1 MAGLRLR
8 TTCLRSREK
17 MKSISIRGALA
28 SLSLSMLLSSLG
40 TSIANVGLPTLAE
53 AFSASFQAV
62 QWVVLAYL
70 LSITAL
76 IVSVGRLGDLLGRRR
91 LLLIGIALFTVASL
105 LCALAPNLWLLIAA
119 RALQG
124 VGAATMMALAM
135 ALVSGAV
142 PKDKMGSAMGIL
154 GTMSAIGTSL
164 GPTLGGV
171 LIAQVGWQ
179 GIFLLNL
186 PLGVLA
192 IGLAWRFLPQDRH
205 EMTSTRPDFDA
216 LGTLVLVLTLL
227 AYALAMTLGRGSFGP
242 LNTALLL
249 VAVIGLMVFVFVE
262 QTAASP
268 LVKLA
273 MLRNPLLSAGLAMST
288 LVTRVVMATLVVG
301 PFYLSGALG
310 LSAVSVGLVM
320 SAGPLVAALAGV
332 PSGRLVDRWGAQR
345 SSSVGLI
352 AMLTGACILPALP
365 MAFGV
370 PGYIVPLAV
379 ITAGYALFQAANNTA
394 VMLEIEAQQRGV
406 VSGLLGLSRNLGLI
420 TGASVMGAVFAFG
433 TASDDILQAQPEA
446 IAQGMRLT
454 FAVAAG
460 LILVA
465 LVLGAVSKIVSRRL
479 IAPC

>member
-1 MAGLRLR
+1 M
-8 TTCLRSREK
+8 
-17 MKSISIRGALA
+17 
-28 SLSLSMLLSSLG
+28 
-40 TSIANVGLPTLAE
+40 
-53 AFSASFQAV
+53 
-62 QWVVLAYL
+62 
-70 LSITAL
+70 
-76 IVSVGRLGDLLGRRR
+76 
-91 LLLIGIALFTVASL
+91 
-105 LCALAPNLWLLIAA
+105 
-119 RALQG
+119 G
-124 VGAATMMALAM
+124 V
-135 ALVSGAV
+135 
-142 PKDKMGSAMGIL
+142 L

-205 EMTSTRPDFDA
+205 EMTPTRPDFDT
-216 LGTLVLVLTLL
+216 LGALVLVLTLL

-242 LNTALLL
+242 LNTALML
-249 VAVIGLMVFVFVE
+249 ATVIGLIVFVLVE

-273 MLRNPLLSAGLAMST
+273 MLRNPLLSAGFAMST
-288 LVTRVVMATLVVG
+288 LVTTVVMVTLVVG

-310 LSAVSVGLVM
+310 LSAASVGLVM

-332 PSGRLVDRWGAQR
+332 PSGRLVDQLGAQR
-345 SSSVGLI
+345 SSTVGLI
-352 AMLTGACILPALP
+352 AMLTGACILPVVP
-365 MAFGV
+365 MSVGV
-370 PGYIVPLAV
+370 VGYLAPLV
-379 ITAGYALFQAANNTA
+379 VLTAGYALFQAANNTA
-394 VMLEIEAQQRGV
+394 VMADVESQQRGV

-433 TASDDILQAQPEA
+433 SASQDILLAQPEA

-460 LILVA
+460 LIVIA
-465 LVLGAVSKIVSRRL
+465 LVIGAVSKIVSRRL
-479 IAPC
+479 IASC

>member
-1 MAGLRLR
+1 
-8 TTCLRSREK
+8 

-76 IVSVGRLGDLLGRRR
+76 IVSVGRLGDLMGRRR

-105 LCALAPNLWLLIAA
+105 LCALAPNLWLLVAA

-124 VGAATMMALAM
+124 VGAATMMALTM

-142 PKDKMGSAMGIL
+142 PKEKMGSAMGVL

-192 IGLAWRFLPQDRH
+192 IGLAWRFLPVDRH

-249 VAVIGLMVFVFVE
+249 VAIIGLMVFVFVE

-273 MLRNPLLSAGLAMST
+273 MLRNPLLSAGFAMSS
-288 LVTRVVMATLVVG
+288 LVTTVVMATLVVG
-301 PFYLSGALG
+301 PFYLSVALG

-320 SAGPLVAALAGV
+320 SAGPLVAAFGGV
-332 PSGRLVDRWGAQR
+332 PAGRLVDRWGAQR
-345 SSSVGLI
+345 SSTVGLI
-352 AMLTGACILPALP
+352 AMLTGACILPVVP
-365 MAFGV
+365 MSVGV
-370 PGYIVPLAV
+370 LGYLVPLV
-379 ITAGYALFQAANNTA
+379 VLTAGYALFQAANNTA
-394 VMLEIEAQQRGV
+394 VMADIEAQQRGV

-433 TASDDILQAQPEA
+433 TASDDMLQAQPAA

-460 LILVA
+460 LILMA
-465 LVLGAVSKIVSRRL
+465 LVLGTVSKIVSRRL

>member
-1 MAGLRLR
+1 
-8 TTCLRSREK
+8 
-17 MKSISIRGALA
+17 MKSISIQGALA

-91 LLLIGIALFTVASL
+91 LLLIGIAVFTVASL
-105 LCALAPNLWLLIAA
+105 LCALAPNLWLLIGA

-124 VGAATMMALAM
+124 VGAATMMALTM

-142 PKDKMGSAMGIL
+142 PKEKMGSAMGML

-171 LIAQVGWQ
+171 LIVQVGWQ

-192 IGLAWRFLPQDRH
+192 IGLAWRFLPEDRH
-205 EMTSTRPDFDA
+205 EKASTRPDFDA

-249 VAVIGLMVFVFVE
+249 VAIIGLMVFVFVE

-273 MLRNPLLSAGLAMST
+273 LLRNPLLSAGFAMSS
-288 LVTRVVMATLVVG
+288 LVTTVLMATLVVG
-301 PFYLSGALG
+301 PFYLSAAMG

-320 SAGPLVAALAGV
+320 SAGPLVAAFAGV
-332 PSGRLVDRWGAQR
+332 PAGRLVDRWGAQR
-345 SSSVGLI
+345 SSTVGLI
-352 AMLTGACILPALP
+352 AMLTGACILPAVP
-365 MAFGV
+365 MSVGV
-370 PGYIVPLAV
+370 LGYLAPLV
-379 ITAGYALFQAANNTA
+379 VLTAGYALFQAANNTA
-394 VMLEIEAQQRGV
+394 VMADIAPDQRGV
-406 VSGLLGLSRNLGLI
+406 MSGLLGLSRNLGLI

-465 LVLGAVSKIVSRRL
+465 LVLGAISKIVSRRL

>member
-1 MAGLRLR
+1 
-8 TTCLRSREK
+8 
-17 MKSISIRGALA
+17 MKSISIGGALA

-124 VGAATMMALAM
+124 VGAATMMALTM

-142 PKDKMGSAMGIL
+142 PKEKMGSAMGVL

-205 EMTSTRPDFDA
+205 EMTPTRPDFDS
-216 LGTLVLVLTLL
+216 LGALVLVLTLL

-242 LNTALLL
+242 LNTALML
-249 VAVIGLMVFVFVE
+249 ATVIGLIVFVLVE

-273 MLRNPLLSAGLAMST
+273 MLRNPLLSAGFAMST
-288 LVTRVVMATLVVG
+288 LVTTVVMVTLVVG

-310 LSAVSVGLVM
+310 LSAASVGLVM

-332 PSGRLVDRWGAQR
+332 PSGRLVDQLGAQR
-345 SSSVGLI
+345 SSTVGLI
-352 AMLTGACILPALP
+352 AMLTGACILPVVP
-365 MAFGV
+365 MSVGV
-370 PGYIVPLAV
+370 VGYLAPLV
-379 ITAGYALFQAANNTA
+379 VLTAGYALFQAANNTA
-394 VMLEIEAQQRGV
+394 VMADVESQQRGV

-433 TASDDILQAQPEA
+433 SASQDILLAQPEA

-460 LILVA
+460 LIVIA
-465 LVLGAVSKIVSRRL
+465 LVIGAVSKIVSRRL
-479 IAPC
+479 IASC

>member
-1 MAGLRLR
+1 
-8 TTCLRSREK
+8 
-17 MKSISIRGALA
+17 MKSISIRGALV

-91 LLLIGIALFTVASL
+91 LLLIGIAVFTVASL

-124 VGAATMMALAM
+124 VGAATMMALTM

-142 PKDKMGSAMGIL
+142 PKEKMGSAMGML

-192 IGLAWRFLPQDRH
+192 IGLAWRFLPDDRYGVA
-205 EMTSTRPDFDA
+205 STRLDFDA

-249 VAVIGLMVFVFVE
+249 VAVIGLTVFVFVE
-262 QTAASP
+262 HTAESP
-268 LVKLA
+268 LVRLT
-273 MLRNPLLSAGLAMST
+273 MFRNSQMSAGFVMSM
-288 LVTRVVMATLVVG
+288 LVTTVVMATMVVG
-301 PFYLSGALG
+301 PFYLSGALA
-310 LSAVSVGLVM
+310 LNAASVGLAM
-320 SAGPLVAALAGV
+320 STGPLVAALAGV
-332 PSGRLVDRWGAQR
+332 PAGRWVDRLGTYRA
-345 SSSVGLI
+345 STTGLI

-370 PGYIVPLAV
+370 PGYILPLAV

-394 VMLEIEAQQRGV
+394 VMLDIEAQQRGV

-465 LVLGAVSKIVSRRL
+465 LVLGTVSKIVSRRL

>member
-1 MAGLRLR
+1 
-8 TTCLRSREK
+8 

-76 IVSVGRLGDLLGRRR
+76 IVCVGRLGDLLGRRR
-91 LLLIGIALFTVASL
+91 LLLIGIAVFTVASL
-105 LCALAPNLWLLIAA
+105 LCALAPSLWLLIAA

-124 VGAATMMALAM
+124 VGAATMMALTM
-135 ALVSGAV
+135 ALVSGAM
-142 PKDKMGSAMGIL
+142 PKEKMGSAMGVL

-171 LIAQVGWQ
+171 MIAQVGWQ
-179 GIFLLNL
+179 GIFLLNV

-192 IGLAWRFLPQDRH
+192 MVLAWRFLPVDRH
-205 EMTSTRPDFDA
+205 KMSSSRADFDA

-249 VAVIGLMVFVFVE
+249 TTVVGLIVFVLVE

-268 LVKLA
+268 LVNLA
-273 MLRNPLLSAGLAMST
+273 TLRNPLLSAGFAMST
-288 LVTRVVMATLVVG
+288 LVTTVVMATLVVG
-301 PFYLSGALG
+301 PFYLSAALG
-310 LSAVSVGLVM
+310 LSAASVGLVM

-345 SSSVGLI
+345 SSTVGLI
-352 AMLTGACILPALP
+352 AMLTGACLLP
-365 MAFGV
+365 V
-370 PGYIVPLAV
+370 VPLSVGALGYLAPLV
-379 ITAGYALFQAANNTA
+379 VLTAGYALFQAANNTA
-394 VMLEIEAQQRGV
+394 VMADIAPDQRGV
-406 VSGLLGLSRNLGLI
+406 MSGLLGLSRNLGLI
-420 TGASVMGAVFAFG
+420 TGASVMGAVFALG
-433 TASDDILQAQPEA
+433 TASHDILQAQPEA

-460 LILVA
+460 LILLA

-479 IAPC
+479 IAAC

>member
-1 MAGLRLR
+1 
-8 TTCLRSREK
+8 

-40 TSIANVGLPTLAE
+40 TSIANVGLPTLVA
-53 AFSASFQAV
+53 AFSASFQQV

-70 LSITAL
+70 LAITAL
-76 IVSVGRLGDLLGRRR
+76 IVSVGQLGDIIGRRR
-91 LLLIGIALFTVASL
+91 LLLTGNAVFTVASF
-105 LCALAPNLWLLIAA
+105 LCALASSLWLLIAA

-124 VGAATMMALAM
+124 IGAAIMMALTM
-135 ALVSGAV
+135 ALVSEAV
-142 PKDKMGSAMGIL
+142 PKAKLGSAMGLL

-164 GPTLGGV
+164 GPTLGGY
-171 LIAQVGWQ
+171 LIANLGWQ
-179 GIFLLNL
+179 AIFLVNV

-192 IGLAWRFLPQDRH
+192 IGLAHRFLPKDCREKRADRAG
-205 EMTSTRPDFDA
+205 FDV

-249 VAVIGLMVFVFVE
+249 VAMVGAGVFVFVE
-262 QTAASP
+262 RTAESP
-268 LVKLA
+268 LVRLT
-273 MLRNPLLSAGLAMST
+273 MFRNPQLSAAFAMSM
-288 LVTRVVMATLVVG
+288 LVTTVVMATLVVG
-301 PFYLSGALG
+301 PFYLTGALA
-310 LSAVSVGLVM
+310 LNAASVGLVM
-320 SAGPLVAALAGV
+320 STGPLVAALAGV
-332 PSGRLVDRWGAQR
+332 PAGRWVDGLGAHR
-345 SSSVGLI
+345 ATTLGLI
-352 AMLTGACILPALP
+352 AMLTGACILPAVP
-365 MAFGV
+365 TGFGAF
-370 PGYIVPLAV
+370 GYIVPLVV

-394 VMLEIEAQQRGV
+394 VMSNIATPQRGV

-433 TASDDILQAQPEA
+433 SASNDVLQAQPEA

-454 FAVAAG
+454 FVVAAG

-465 LVLGAVSKIVSRRL
+465 LAIGAVSKIVSRRL

>member
-1 MAGLRLR
+1 
-8 TTCLRSREK
+8 
-17 MKSISIRGALA
+17 
-28 SLSLSMLLSSLG
+28 MLLASLG
-40 TSIANVGLPTLAE
+40 TSIANVGLPALAE

-76 IVSVGRLGDLLGRRR
+76 IVSVGRLGDLMGRRR
-91 LLLIGIALFTVASL
+91 LLLIGIALFTAASL
-105 LCALAPNLWLLIAA
+105 LCALAPGLWLLIAA

-124 VGAATMMALAM
+124 VGAAIMMALTM

-142 PKDKMGSAMGIL
+142 PKEKTGSAMGVL
-154 GTMSAIGTSL
+154 GTMSAIGTCL

-179 GIFLLNL
+179 GIFLLSV
-186 PLGVLA
+186 PQGVLA
-192 IGLAWRFLPQDRH
+192 FGLAWRFLPMDRH
-205 EMTSTRPDFDA
+205 EITSSRPDFDA

-227 AYALAMTLGRGSFGP
+227 AYTLAMTLGRDSFGP
-242 LNTALLL
+242 LNTALL
-249 VAVIGLMVFVFVE
+249 VAVIGLILFVFVE

-268 LVKLA
+268 LINLR
-273 MLRNPLLSAGLAMST
+273 MLGNPLLSAGFAMST
-288 LVTRVVMATLVVG
+288 LVTTVVMATLVVG

-310 LSAVSVGLVM
+310 LKAASVGLVM
-320 SAGPLVAALAGV
+320 SAGPLVAALAGM
-332 PSGRLVDRWGAQR
+332 PAGRLVDRLGAQR
-345 SSSVGLI
+345 SGALGLI
-352 AMLTGACILPALP
+352 AMLTGACILALMP
-365 MAFGV
+365 MSVGV
-370 PGYIVPLAV
+370 LGYLAPLV
-379 ITAGYALFQAANNTA
+379 VLTAGYALFQAANNTA
-394 VMLEIEAQQRGV
+394 VMLQIEAQQRGV

-433 TASDDILQAQPEA
+433 TASEDILQAQPEA

-460 LILVA
+460 LILLA

-479 IAPC
+479 ITAC